1 MNHDLRTKKA
11 LYAPLQEWYP
21 DHGLKTTALHCT
33 IDYEPQKLFIW
44 FVNQATEYRH
54 KGDEDSDKALPAE
67 ASNLL
72 GNSAYGKLTYTK
84 DQGTVGRAKRSV
96 CFDVR

>member
-11 LYAPLQEWYP
+11 FYAPLQEWYP

-33 IDYEPQKLFIW
+33 IEYEPHKLFIW
-44 FVNQATEYRH
+44 FVNQ
-54 KGDEDSDKALPAE
+54 DSEKALLTE
-67 ASNLL
+67 ESNLL
-72 GNSAYGKLTYTK
+72 GNSVYGKLTYTK
-84 DQGTVGRAKRSV
+84 DKGTVGRAKRSV